1 MRIVVVDPSRT
12 VLKIVTKLL
21 EAGHHEI
28 HPFTDGLAAFEYV
41 KSDPAIDALITSAEL
56 GSMSGM
62 DLCKKIRQ
70 LPANSRQPI
79 YIVLMS
85 ANYEERKLIEA
96 LDNGADDFIGK
107 PPATE
112 ELYARLRA
120 AERLRS
126 MQRELL
132 RLATTDP
139 LSGLLN
145 RRAFFER
152 AQEACACAGGP
163 KSTVKSAVI
172 SAIMFDIDY
181 FKRINDEF
189 GHGVGDDVI
198 RAVASEAMSEKGIV
212 GRLGGEEFAIVLQ
225 GRPFADAIEAA
236 ELLRRK
242 FAELR
247 LATLDQAVRFTCS
260 FGVSEWRDGESIDHL
275 LKRADVAL
283 YSAKKTGRNRVVA
296 DDAALAAD
304 DRESATSV
312 VRLATR

>member
-12 VLKIVTKLL
+12 VLKIVTRLL
-21 EAGHHEI
+21 EEGHHEI
-28 HPFTDGLAAFEYV
+28 HPFADGLAALEHV
-41 KSDPAIDALITSAEL
+41 KSDPNIDALITSAEL

-62 DLCKKIRQ
+62 DLCKKIRL

-85 ANYEERKLIEA
+85 ANYEERKLIDA

-126 MQRELL
+126 MQRELV

-152 AQEACACAGGP
+152 AQEACACAGTP
-163 KSTVKSAVI
+163 KSAVI

-225 GRPFADAIEAA
+225 GRSLTDAIEAA
-236 ELLRRK
+236 ERLRRR

-283 YSAKKTGRNRVVA
+283 YSAKKTGRNRVIA
-296 DDAALAAD
+296 DNAALSAD

>member
-12 VLKIVTKLL
+12 VLKIVTRLL
-21 EAGHHEI
+21 EEGRHEI
-28 HPFTDGLAAFEYV
+28 HPFTDGLAAFEHV
-41 KSDPAIDALITSAEL
+41 KSDPNIDALITSAEL

-62 DLCKKIRQ
+62 DLCKKIRL

-85 ANYEERKLIEA
+85 ANYEERKLIDA

-126 MQRELL
+126 MQRELV

-145 RRAFFER
+145 RRAFFEQ
-152 AQEACACAGGP
+152 AQEACACAATP
-163 KSTVKSAVI
+163 L

-198 RAVASEAMSEKGIV
+198 RAVASEAMSEKGII

-225 GRPFADAIEAA
+225 GRSLTDAIEAA
-236 ELLRRK
+236 ERLRRR

-247 LATLDQAVRFTCS
+247 LATLDHAVRFTCS
-260 FGVSEWRDGESIDHL
+260 FGVSEWRNGESIDHL

-296 DDAALAAD
+296 DNAALSAD
-304 DRESATSV
+304 DRESAMSV

>member
-12 VLKIVTKLL
+12 VLKIVTRLL
-21 EAGHHEI
+21 EEGHHEI
-28 HPFTDGLAAFEYV
+28 HPFTDGLAAFEHV
-41 KSDPAIDALITSAEL
+41 KLNPNIDALITSAEL

-62 DLCKKIRQ
+62 DLCKKIR
-70 LPANSRQPI
+70 LLSANSRQSI

-85 ANYEERKLIEA
+85 ANYDQRKLIEA
-96 LDNGADDFIGK
+96 LDKGADDFIGK
-107 PPATE
+107 PPVVE

-120 AERLRS
+120 AERLGA
-126 MQRELL
+126 MQRELV

-152 AQEACACAGGP
+152 AQEACACADG
-163 KSTVKSAVI
+163 SAVI

-181 FKRINDEF
+181 FKRINDDF
-189 GHGVGDDVI
+189 GHGTGDDVI
-198 RAVASEAMSEKGIV
+198 RAVANEAISEKGIV
-212 GRLGGEEFAIVLQ
+212 GRLGGEEFVIVLQ
-225 GRPFADAIEAA
+225 GQTLAAAVEAA
-236 ELLRRK
+236 ERLRLK

-247 LATLDQAVRFTCS
+247 LATLRNGVRFTCS
-260 FGVSEWRDGESIDHL
+260 FGVSEWRDGESIDEL

-296 DDAALAAD
+296 DDAALTAVGHE
-304 DRESATSV
+304 RTTSV
-312 VRLATR
+312 VRLAAR

>member
-1 MRIVVVDPSRT
+1 
-12 VLKIVTKLL
+12 VLKIVTRLL
-21 EAGHHEI
+21 EEGHHEI
-28 HPFTDGLAAFEYV
+28 HPFADGLAALEYV
-41 KSDPAIDALITSAEL
+41 KSDPDIDALITSAEL

-62 DLCKKIRQ
+62 DLCKKIR
-70 LPANSRQPI
+70 LLSANCRQPI

-85 ANYEERKLIEA
+85 ANYEPRKLIEA

-126 MQRELL
+126 MQRELV

-139 LSGLLN
+139 LSDLLN

-152 AQEACACAGGP
+152 AQVACACVDGP
-163 KSTVKSAVI
+163 L

-181 FKRINDEF
+181 FKRINDDF

-198 RAVASEAMSEKGIV
+198 RAVASEAISEKGIV
-212 GRLGGEEFAIVLQ
+212 GRLGGEEFAIVLR
-225 GRPFADAIEAA
+225 GRPLADAIEAA
-236 ELLRRK
+236 ERLRRR

-247 LATLDQAVRFTCS
+247 LATLGKAVRFTCS
-260 FGVSEWRDGESIDHL
+260 FGVSERRDGESIDDL

-283 YSAKKTGRNRVVA
+283 YSAKKTGRNRVA
-296 DDAALAAD
+296 DDGAALSAD
-304 DRESATSV
+304 DREGTTSI
-312 VRLATR
+312 VRLAAR

>member
-12 VLKIVTKLL
+12 VLKIVTRLL
-21 EAGHHEI
+21 EAGNHEV
-28 HPFTDGLAAFEYV
+28 HPFADAIAALEHV
-41 KSDPAIDALITSAEL
+41 KLDTNIDAVITSAEL

-70 LPANSRQPI
+70 LPTNSRQPI

-96 LDNGADDFIGK
+96 LDSGADDFIGK
-107 PPATE
+107 PPAME

-120 AERLRS
+120 AERLKA
-126 MQRELL
+126 MQRELV
-132 RLATTDP
+132 RMATTDP

-152 AQEACACAGGP
+152 AQEACA
-163 KSTVKSAVI
+163 SADASL

-189 GHGVGDDVI
+189 GHGIGDDVI
-198 RAVASEAMSEKGIV
+198 RAVAGEAIGEKGII
-212 GRLGGEEFAIVLQ
+212 GRLGGEEFAIVLR
-225 GRPFADAIEAA
+225 GRTLADAIEAA
-236 ELLRRK
+236 ERLRLK
-242 FAELR
+242 FAALR
-247 LATLDQAVRFTCS
+247 LATLDKAVRFTCS
-260 FGVSEWRDGESIDHL
+260 FGVSEWQDGESIDDL
-275 LKRADVAL
+275 LKRTDVAL

-296 DDAALAAD
+296 DDAALAPGGPQ
-304 DRESATSV
+304 RTRSV

>member
-1 MRIVVVDPSRT
+1 MRIIVVDPSRT
-12 VLKIVTKLL
+12 VLKIVTRLL
-21 EAGHHEI
+21 EEGRHEI
-28 HPFTDGLAAFEYV
+28 HPFTDGLSAFDHV
-41 KSDPAIDALITSAEL
+41 KSDPNIDALITSAEL

-62 DLCKKIRQ
+62 DLCKKIRL

-85 ANYEERKLIEA
+85 ANYEERKLIDA

-145 RRAFFER
+145 RRAFFEQ
-152 AQEACACAGGP
+152 AQEAHARAGGP
-163 KSTVKSAVI
+163 KSAVI

-198 RAVASEAMSEKGIV
+198 RAVASEAMSEKGII

-225 GRPFADAIEAA
+225 GRSLTDAIEAA
-236 ELLRRK
+236 ERLRRR

-247 LATLDQAVRFTCS
+247 LATLDHAVRFTCS
-260 FGVSEWRDGESIDHL
+260 FGVSEWRNGESIDHL

-296 DDAALAAD
+296 DDAALSAD
-304 DRESATSV
+304 DRESAKSV

>member
-12 VLKIVTKLL
+12 VLKIITLLL
-21 EAGHHEI
+21 EAGEHEI
-28 HPFTDGLAAFEYV
+28 HPFADGLAALEYI
-41 KSDPAIDALITSAEL
+41 KSDPNVDALITSAEL
-56 GSMSGM
+56 GSMSGT

-70 LPANSRQPI
+70 LSANRQPI

-85 ANYEERKLIEA
+85 ANYEHRKLIEA

-126 MQRELL
+126 MQRELV

-152 AQEACACAGGP
+152 AQEACACADG
-163 KSTVKSAVI
+163 SL
-172 SAIMFDIDY
+172 SAIMFDVDH
-181 FKRINDEF
+181 FKRINDDF
-189 GHGVGDDVI
+189 GHNIGDDVI
-198 RAVASEAMSEKGIV
+198 RSVANESVAEKNGII
-212 GRLGGEEFAIVLQ
+212 GRLGGEEFAIVLR
-225 GRPFADAIEAA
+225 GWTLSEAVEIA
-236 ELLRRK
+236 ERLRTK
-242 FAELR
+242 FAELCIK
-247 LATLDQAVRFTCS
+247 TDNKAVKFTCS
-260 FGVSEWRDGESIDHL
+260 FGVSEWRAGESIDDL
-275 LKRADVAL
+275 LKRADLAL

-296 DDAALAAD
+296 DGAALSAD
-304 DRESATSV
+304 DHERTSSV
-312 VRLATR
+312 VRLAAR

>member
-1 MRIVVVDPSRT
+1 MRIIVVDPSRT
-12 VLKIVTKLL
+12 VLKIVTQLL

-28 HPFTDGLAAFEYV
+28 HPFTDGLAAFDYV
-41 KSDPAIDALITSAEL
+41 KLNPNIDALITSAEL

-62 DLCKKIRQ
+62 DLCKKIR
-70 LPANSRQPI
+70 LLSANSRQSI

-85 ANYEERKLIEA
+85 SNYEPRKLIAA

-107 PPATE
+107 PPAME

-120 AERLRS
+120 AERLIS
-126 MQRELL
+126 MQRELV

-145 RRAFFER
+145 RRAFFEQ
-152 AQEACACAGGP
+152 AQEVCACAGRP
-163 KSTVKSAVI
+163 QSVII

-198 RAVASEAMSEKGIV
+198 RAVASEVISEKGIV
-212 GRLGGEEFAIVLQ
+212 GRLGGEEFAIVLR
-225 GRPFADAIEAA
+225 GRTLTDAIEDA
-236 ELLRRK
+236 ERLRLK

-247 LATLDQAVRFTCS
+247 LATPGKAVRFTCS

-296 DDAALAAD
+296 DAALAAD
-304 DRESATSV
+304 DREGTTSV
-312 VRLATR
+312 VRLAAR

>member
-12 VLKIVTKLL
+12 VLKIVTQLL

-28 HPFTDGLAAFEYV
+28 HPFTDGLVALEHV
-41 KSDPAIDALITSAEL
+41 KSDPDIDALITSAEL

-62 DLCKKIRQ
+62 DLCKKIRL
-70 LPANSRQPI
+70 LPANRRQPI

-107 PPATE
+107 PPAVE

-120 AERLRS
+120 AERLGS
-126 MQRELL
+126 MHRELV

-152 AQEACACAGGP
+152 AQETCACAGG
-163 KSTVKSAVI
+163 SKSAVI

-181 FKRINDEF
+181 FKRINDDF

-198 RAVASEAMSEKGIV
+198 RAVANEAISEKGIV
-212 GRLGGEEFAIVLQ
+212 GRLGGEEFAIVLRGQ
-225 GRPFADAIEAA
+225 PLADAIEAA
-236 ELLRRK
+236 ERLRLK

-247 LATLDQAVRFTCS
+247 LATLGQAVRFTCS
-260 FGVSEWRDGESIDHL
+260 FGVGEWRDGESIDHL

-296 DDAALAAD
+296 DDAALSAD
-304 DRESATSV
+304 ERERATSV
-312 VRLATR
+312 VRLAAR

>member
-12 VLKIVTKLL
+12 VLKIVTRLL
-21 EAGHHEI
+21 EEGHHEI
-28 HPFTDGLAAFEYV
+28 HPFTDGLAALEHV
-41 KSDPAIDALITSAEL
+41 KLNPNIDALITSAEL

-62 DLCKKIRQ
+62 DLCKKIR
-70 LPANSRQPI
+70 LLSSNSRQSI

-85 ANYEERKLIEA
+85 ANYDQRKLIEA
-96 LDNGADDFIGK
+96 LDKGADDFIGK
-107 PPATE
+107 PPAVE

-120 AERLRS
+120 AERLGA
-126 MQRELL
+126 MQRELV

-152 AQEACACAGGP
+152 AQEACACADG
-163 KSTVKSAVI
+163 SAVI

-181 FKRINDEF
+181 FKRINDDF
-189 GHGVGDDVI
+189 GHGTGDDVI
-198 RAVASEAMSEKGIV
+198 RAVANEAIGEKGIV

-225 GRPFADAIEAA
+225 GRPLAAAVEAA
-236 ELLRRK
+236 ERLRLK

-247 LATLDQAVRFTCS
+247 LATLGKGVRFTCS
-260 FGVSEWRDGESIDHL
+260 FGVSEWRDGESIDEL

-283 YSAKKTGRNRVVA
+283 YSAKNTGRNRVVA
-296 DDAALAAD
+296 DDAALTAVGHE
-304 DRESATSV
+304 RTTSV
-312 VRLATR
+312 VRLAAR

>member
-12 VLKIVTKLL
+12 VLKIVTRLL
-21 EAGHHEI
+21 EEGHHEI
-28 HPFTDGLAAFEYV
+28 HPFADGLAALEHV
-41 KSDPAIDALITSAEL
+41 KSDPNIDALITSAEL
-56 GSMSGM
+56 GPMSGM
-62 DLCKKIRQ
+62 DLCKKIRL

-85 ANYEERKLIEA
+85 ANYEKRKLIEA

-107 PPATE
+107 PPAME

-120 AERLRS
+120 AERLNT
-126 MQRELL
+126 MHRELV
-132 RLATTDP
+132 RMATTDP

-152 AQEACACAGGP
+152 AQEACACAVG
-163 KSTVKSAVI
+163 SKSAVM

-181 FKRINDEF
+181 FKRINDDF

-198 RAVASEAMSEKGIV
+198 RAVASEAMSDKGIV
-212 GRLGGEEFAIVLQ
+212 GRLGGEEFAIVLR
-225 GRPFADAIEAA
+225 GRPLADAIEVA
-236 ELLRRK
+236 ERLRLK

-247 LATLDQAVRFTCS
+247 LATLGKAVRFTCS
-260 FGVSEWRDGESIDHL
+260 FGISEWRDGESIDHL

-296 DDAALAAD
+296 DAALAAD
-304 DRESATSV
+304 DREGTTSV
-312 VRLATR
+312 VRLAAR